1 MRNRGAPPAAVL
13 LAVMALMVVA
23 GTASANRSIAL
34 GVSEG
39 ELGRVQATSSAITF
53 TDPTVS
59 FRITCEV
66 TRTLRLNGSIA
77 KSAGAAVGT
86 VTGVTLRNCTGGGV
100 RMLTASLP
108 WRVNYV
114 SFTGTLPNIREVR
127 VEIAMFAFLIES
139 LLGAERC
146 LFMGN
151 LQETTS
157 GNPINSL
164 VVDET
169 VLLSNVKSLGL
180 TECPSEVI
188 ISGSLTLRP
197 VVQMRLF

>member
-1 MRNRGAPPAAVL
+1 MRNRGAPLATVL
-13 LAVMALMVVA
+13 LAVMALMIVA
-23 GTASANRSIAL
+23 GAASANRSIAL

-39 ELGRVQATSSAITF
+39 ELGRVQARSSAITF

-66 TRTLRLNGSIA
+66 TRTLRLNSSIA
-77 KSAGAAVGT
+77 KTAGAAVGT
-86 VTGVTLRNCTGGGV
+86 VTEVTLRNCTGGVV
-100 RMLTASLP
+100 RMLTAGLP
-108 WRVNYV
+108 WRINYV
-114 SFTGTLPNIREVR
+114 SFTGTLPSIREVR
-127 VEIAMFAFLIES
+127 VEIRSFEFLIES

-146 LFMGN
+146 LFMGS

-169 VLLSNVKSLGL
+169 VLLSLAKSLGL
-180 TECPSEVI
+180 TECPREVI